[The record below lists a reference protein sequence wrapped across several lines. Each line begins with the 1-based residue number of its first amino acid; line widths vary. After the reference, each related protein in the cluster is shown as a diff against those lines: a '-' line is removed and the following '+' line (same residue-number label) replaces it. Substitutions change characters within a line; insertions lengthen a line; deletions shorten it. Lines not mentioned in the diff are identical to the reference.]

1 MKILSYADL
10 RSERGIQFS
19 KVHLWRLERA
29 GKFPKRVPLGAARH
43 GWLETEIDEWILAR
57 LAERDGSG
65 AA

>member
-10 RSERGIQFS
+10 RSERGIKFS

-29 GKFPKRVPLGAARH
+29 GKFPKRVSLGKARH
-43 GWLETEIDEWILAR
+43 GWLETEINEWILAR

>member
-29 GKFPKRVPLGAARH
+29 GKFPKRVSLGKARH
-43 GWLETEIDEWILAR
+43 GWLETEIDEWIVAR

-65 AA
+65 GA